1 MTAVTRTVPEPV
13 DAKVVKRER
22 VYDYLYEPIYFVS
35 SEVDHVKSS
44 FKTFKERVRKL
55 PEFESMFSNGRVT
68 FRLDPADP
76 LPLSVDRRWRGNA
89 EQRQQALQE
98 LAGFIPSIQ
107 PLMKTREV
115 CQPSGADRWKYF
127 KRPLLPYV
135 QQIPLIG
142 NRDGYHQ
149 DELEASGRH
158 HAEGVPTHFTVAV
171 QTDYRESEAQTDPY
185 SPDYVL
191 RAGAAPSELLAVAS
205 FTWERGLPAS
215 FEEVEMIE
223 RARARRVW
231 EARLPTLD
239 DPNLLRKRR
248 RMMEEMEAREWAFR
262 EGKIQ
267 KLQDARLAVL
277 GEMLQQKDRA
287 QVTLTKDRLNHI
299 YSKLLKEKESKL
311 HKVDKDHMRSMR
323 KLEAKRR
330 NMEEKIK
337 QLGTCKDYTV
347 YSSLTCASR
356 ACGDNFAVKKT
367 QSHEIQ
373 RLETYDGL
381 LNRVQRPADAFLK
394 QQKKFTKPKLN
405 TSKVIIK
412 PPESR
417 RSILLDKYKDLKDDI
432 SKFLVKKE
440 KPAARPVTPTV
451 EEPPQ
456 ASSRLSL
463 ITDNSRSRLFNCRV
477 ALQGEEEKELA
488 VIHLQKLLRGR
499 SIQTEIF
506 TSKENHLD
514 LIKEL
519 RTAHAL
525 RAEEQQMQRAD
536 KEMVVALK
544 AERDK
549 QRLQRSR
556 GEARHAAAVGAEL
569 EYVFDTLSKE
579 LIRLQEERR
588 IHAFTLLAER
598 ERLRR
603 EAEESG
609 RRQAEERRRRE
620 DDQIFREVVKVHQE
634 TVDLYFEDIIL
645 DTMEITADQQAREEI
660 RRVAKEVNDIAYA
673 IEESRN
679 NLQSEEI
686 VSELVYGFLIPEVE
700 KIRVRQR
707 VHERQRRHLLA
718 VRSIVEGNAE
728 PQIAASTMG
737 TPQVTR
743 PSEVAARQVLDDAL
757 LPGLSGAK

>member
-1 MTAVTRTVPEPV
+1 MTAVTRTVPKPV

-22 VYDYLYEPIYFVS
+22 VYDYLYEPIYYLS

-44 FKTFKERVRKL
+44 FTTFKERVRKL
-55 PEFESMFSNGRVT
+55 PEFETMFSNGRVT
-68 FRLDPADP
+68 FRLDPSDP
-76 LPLSVDRRWRGNA
+76 LPPSVDRRWRGNA
-89 EQRQQALQE
+89 EQRRQALQH

-107 PLMKTREV
+107 PLMKKREAGD
-115 CQPSGADRWKYF
+115 PSGADRWKYF
-127 KRPLLPYV
+127 KRPLLPCV

-142 NRDGYHQ
+142 TRDGYRQ
-149 DELEASGRH
+149 DDLEAVGRL
-158 HAEGVPTHFTVAV
+158 HAEGLPTHFTVAV

-191 RAGAAPSELLAVAS
+191 RAGAPPPELLALAS
-205 FTWERGLPAS
+205 FTWDRGLPAS

-223 RARARRVW
+223 RARARRAW
-231 EARLPTLD
+231 EERLPRLE

-277 GEMLQQKDRA
+277 GEILQQRDRA
-287 QVTLTKDRLNHI
+287 QVTLTKEKLNHI

-311 HKVDKDHMRSMR
+311 HKVDKEHMRSMR

-330 NMEEKIK
+330 NMEENIK

-356 ACGDNFAVKKT
+356 ACGDNFAVKKA
-367 QSHEIQ
+367 QSQEIQ
-373 RLETYDGL
+373 RLETYEGL
-381 LNRVQRPADAFLK
+381 LNRVQRPGDAFLK
-394 QQKKFTKPKLN
+394 QQKKLAKPKVN

-417 RSILLDKYKDLKDDI
+417 RSILLEKYKDLKDEI
-432 SKFLVKKE
+432 SKYLVKKE
-440 KPAARPVTPTV
+440 KPATRPVTPTV
-451 EEPPQ
+451 EEPPE
-456 ASSRLSL
+456 
-463 ITDNSRSRLFNCRV
+463 
-477 ALQGEEEKELA
+477 GEEEKELA

-506 TSKENHLD
+506 TGKENHLD
-514 LIKEL
+514 LIKEM

-536 KEMVVALK
+536 KAMVVDLK
-544 AERDK
+544 AERDEI
-549 QRLQRSR
+549 QLETSR
-556 GEARHAAAVGAEL
+556 EEARHAAAVGAEL

-728 PQIAASTMG
+728 PQIVASTMG

-757 LPGLSGAK
+757 LPGPSGAK

>member
-1 MTAVTRTVPEPV
+1 MTTVTHTIPKPI
-13 DAKVVKRER
+13 DARVVKRER
-22 VYDYLYEPIYFVS
+22 LYDYLYEPIYFVS

-44 FKTFKERVRKL
+44 YKSIKERVRKL
-55 PEFESMFSNGRVT
+55 PEFDTMFNNARVT
-68 FRLDPADP
+68 FRLDPSDP
-76 LPLSVDRRWRGNA
+76 LPDSVDRRWRGNA
-89 EQRQQALQE
+89 EQRQQALQQ
-98 LAGFIPSIQ
+98 LAGFIPNIQ
-107 PLMKTREV
+107 PMMKKRETS
-115 CQPSGADRWKYF
+115 QPSGADRWKYF
-127 KRPLLPYV
+127 KRPLPYV
-135 QQIPLIG
+135 QQIPLDV
-142 NRDGYHQ
+142 NRDSYQ
-149 DELEASGRH
+149 EELEATGRH
-158 HAEGVPTHFTVAV
+158 AGGVPTHFTVAV

-185 SPDYVL
+185 TPDYL
-191 RAGAAPSELLAVAS
+191 LHADTTPSELLTVAS

-215 FEEVEMIE
+215 IEEVEMIE

-231 EARLPTLD
+231 EARLPALN

-248 RMMEEMEAREWAFR
+248 RMMEEMEAKEWAFR

-277 GEMLQQKDRA
+277 EEMLQQKDEA
-287 QVTLTKDRLNHI
+287 QVALTKDRLNHI
-299 YSKLLKEKESKL
+299 YSKLLKEKENKL
-311 HKVDKDHMRSMR
+311 HKVDKEHMRSMR

-330 NMEEKIK
+330 DMEENIK

-356 ACGDNFAVKKT
+356 ACGDTFALKKT
-367 QSHEIQ
+367 ASHEFQ

-381 LNRVQRPADAFLK
+381 LNRMQRPTQELLK
-394 QQKKFTKPKLN
+394 QLKKQSKHILG
-405 TSKVIIK
+405 TSKVTK

-417 RSILLDKYKDLKDDI
+417 RSILLDKYKNLNDEMAKYLI
-432 SKFLVKKE
+432 KKE
-440 KPAARPVTPTV
+440 KPAPRPVTPTV
-451 EEPPQ
+451 EGPPE
-456 ASSRLSL
+456 
-463 ITDNSRSRLFNCRV
+463 
-477 ALQGEEEKELA
+477 GEEEKELA

-499 SIQTEIF
+499 TIQTEIF
-506 TSKENHLD
+506 TGKENHLD
-514 LIKEL
+514 LIKEM

-525 RAEEQQMQRAD
+525 RAEEQQMQKAD
-536 KEMVVALK
+536 KEMVMALK
-544 AERDK
+544 EERDK
-549 QRLQRSR
+549 LRLKRSR
-556 GEARHAAAVGAEL
+556 EDALHAAAVGAEL

-700 KIRVRQR
+700 KIRVRER

-718 VRSIVEGNAE
+718 VRSIVEGNAK
-728 PQIAASTMG
+728 PQIVASTMG

-743 PSEVAARQVLDDAL
+743 PSDVAAQQFLDDML
-757 LPGLSGAK
+757 VPGHSGAK